1 MSLGEKLLKLRKKKG
16 LSQEEVADKLHVTR
30 QTISKWE
37 TDQSMPD
44 FDKVVPICQLYEIS
58 TEELFCDEVE
68 SSHCDESR
76 DYEVSLDT
84 NGSSSTSALLEY
96 NHKKALFTTVAVV
109 LYILSVV
116 VIIFF
121 SVVLRSPIIGV
132 CVFFLVIA
140 VATGMLIYIEMMKP
154 LVNEQKNE
162 LKKEKILTREDR
174 LYKQITSVLALLV
187 LAIYLIVSVLTMRW
201 DITWIL
207 WIVYALL
214 TEIIKLCFSLKGV
227 DIHEED

>member
-1 MSLGEKLLKLRKKKG
+1 MSLGEKLLSYRKKKG
-16 LSQEEVADKLHVTR
+16 LSQEEVADILHVTR
-30 QTISKWE
+30 QTVSKWE
-37 TDQSMPD
+37 TDQSTPD
-44 FDKVVPICQLYEIS
+44 FDKIVPICDLYEVS
-58 TEELFCDEVE
+58 TEELFREDGVVREE
-68 SSHCDESR
+68 SNSKSND
-76 DYEVSLDT
+76 
-84 NGSSSTSALLEY
+84 SSTEY
-96 NHKKALFTTVAVV
+96 HKKKALYTTIAVM

-140 VATGMLIYIEMMKP
+140 VATGMLIYVEMTKS
-154 LVNEQKNE
+154 LDKDYVVKR
-162 LKKEKILTREDR
+162 KIVTKEDR

-187 LAIYLIVSVLTMRW
+187 LAIYLVISVLTMRW

-214 TEIIKLCFSLKGV
+214 TEIIKLVFSLKGV
-227 DIHEED
+227 EIHDEDE

>member
-1 MSLGEKLLKLRKKKG
+1 MSLGAKLLKLRKKKG
-16 LSQEEVADKLHVTR
+16 LSQEEVADILHVTR
-30 QTISKWE
+30 QTVSKWE

-44 FDKVVPICQLYEIS
+44 FDKVVPICNLYGIS
-58 TEELFCDEVE
+58 TEELFHGDVE
-68 SSHCDESR
+68 SSSCDESR
-76 DYEVSLDT
+76 VEEVSLDASV
-84 NGSSSTSALLEY
+84 SSCTPTLLEY
-96 NHKKALFTTVAVV
+96 NRKKALFTTVAVV

-121 SVVLRSPIIGV
+121 SVILRSPIIGV
-132 CVFFLVIA
+132 CFFFLVIA
-140 VATGMLIYIEMMKP
+140 VATGMLIYMEMTKP
-154 LVNEQKNE
+154 FTNE
-162 LKKEKILTREDR
+162 KKREKVLTREDR

-187 LAIYLIVSVLTMRW
+187 LAIYLIVSILTMRW